1 MLSYLGQTAH
11 SFADVCIPDQTWVEV
26 EGGEGFEVCKHLG
39 KDIVLGESKA

>member
-26 EGGEGFEVCKHLG
+26 EGGGFEVCKHLG